1 MENFDTLDPL
11 LRTFWFVAIPS
22 SIFFLL
28 QTLMS
33 FIGGHSHDL
42 SGGDGGF
49 DTSVEGVDSVF
60 DFFSLK
66 NLIHFLLGFSWTGIA
81 FYGAISSPI
90 LLIGLALSVGMLFV
104 YMFFVVI
111 RQLQKLAEDNSFQLT
126 DTVGQTA
133 EVYLTIPEKKSGRG
147 KILVSALGSVHE
159 LEAMTEGEK
168 ILSGAAV
175 KVVKIENGNI
185 FVETL

>member
-1 MENFDTLDPL
+1 METFGTLDPL
-11 LRTFWFVAIPS
+11 LKTFWLVAIPS

-28 QTLMS
+28 QTLMI

-42 SGGDGGF
+42 SGSDGGF
-49 DTSVEGVDSVF
+49 DTGVEGVDSVF
-60 DFFSLK
+60 DLFSLK

-81 FYGAISSPI
+81 FYESISSPI
-90 LLIGLALSVGMLFV
+90 LLIGIALIVGVLFV

-126 DTVGQTA
+126 DTLGQTA
-133 EVYLTIPEKKSGRG
+133 EVYLTIPEKKSGKG
-147 KILVSALGSVHE
+147 KILVSARGSVHE
-159 LEAMTEGEK
+159 LEALTEGEK
-168 ILSGAAV
+168 ILSGTAI

-185 FVETL
+185 FVETI